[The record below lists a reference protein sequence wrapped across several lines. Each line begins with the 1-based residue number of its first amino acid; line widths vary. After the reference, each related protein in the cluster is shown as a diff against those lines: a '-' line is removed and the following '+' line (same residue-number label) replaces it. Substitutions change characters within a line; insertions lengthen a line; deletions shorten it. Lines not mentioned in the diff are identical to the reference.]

1 MNTKKIAACA
11 VMVAL
16 LIVVQFALSFVPGI
30 ELVTV
35 LLLCFCYVFGILCG
49 VITAT
54 AFSLLRCML
63 FGFMPNV
70 LILYLVYYNLLAL
83 LFGSLKNRRLPSL
96 LCPILL
102 CALAV
107 GSAYFAAVGIPISIL
122 YQTRIR
128 IMLWIFFG
136 IVIALLFLY
145 VVLIVAKKDNELA
158 GITALAAFCTIL
170 FTLLDD
176 IISPLILGYGTEA
189 AVAYFYTSFLAM
201 LPQTICTAVSV
212 FLLFSPIKKL
222 LTKVKQSS
230 LKEPLK

>member
-1 MNTKKIAACA
+1 MNTKEIASCA
-11 VMVAL
+11 VTVAL
-16 LIVVQFALSFVPGI
+16 LIVIQFALSFAPGI

-35 LLLCFCYVFGILCG
+35 LFLCFCYVFGIPCG

-63 FGFMPNV
+63 FGLMPNV
-70 LILYLVYYNLLAL
+70 LILYLTYYNLFAV
-83 LFGSLKNRRLPSL
+83 LFGSLKKHRLPRWL
-96 LCPILL
+96 YPILL

-107 GSAYFAAVGIPISIL
+107 GSAYFAVTGIPISIL
-122 YQTRIR
+122 YQSRIR

-136 IVIALLFLY
+136 IVIALLVLY
-145 VVLIVAKKDNELA
+145 VVLLVAKKDDELA
-158 GITALAAFCTIL
+158 GVTALAAVCTIL

-176 IISPLILGYGTEA
+176 ILSPLILGYGREA

-201 LPQTICTAVSV
+201 LPQTICAAISV

-222 LTKVKQSS
+222 LTKVKRSS
-230 LKEPLK
+230 LK